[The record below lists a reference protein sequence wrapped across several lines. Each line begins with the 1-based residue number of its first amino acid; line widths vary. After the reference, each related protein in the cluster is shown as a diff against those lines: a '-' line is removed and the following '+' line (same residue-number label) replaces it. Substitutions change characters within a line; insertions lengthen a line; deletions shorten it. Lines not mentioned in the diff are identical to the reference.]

1 MIKITLLIIMMI
13 FSFALAPMINVKG
26 EEKYNLPE
34 KVCPDY
40 DGQWDDQKEICKIED
55 EEEKA
60 AYEEYICEEPED
72 SDRYPKICKPWL
84 FED

>member
-1 MIKITLLIIMMI
+1 MIKITLLIMMII
-13 FSFALAPMINVKG
+13 FSFALAPMINAEEG
-26 EEKYNLPE
+26 EDYNLPE

-40 DGQWDDQKEICKIED
+40 DGQWDDEKGICKIED

-60 AYEEYICEEPED
+60 AYEDYICEEPED